1 MDYGIF
7 ILIPTLIVLVLALW
21 TKSTVISIVGG
32 VVAAYLMLA
41 QFNPLEAFWQF
52 IDGFY
57 ATATDEGTVWVLLV
71 VGLFGALIALMQDSG
86 GVLGFA
92 GIARKLLKTR

>member
-41 QFNPLEAFWQF
+41 WTKKQLRFWR
-52 IDGFY
+52 
-57 ATATDEGTVWVLLV
+57 
-71 VGLFGALIALMQDSG
+71 SS
-86 GVLGFA
+86 
-92 GIARKLLKTR
+92 